1 MTHCSNSFNQHLY
14 YYYNRTTTLD
24 YDRRMDTFSSVDY
37 DQRSQMHHH
46 HDYGVETSD
55 TALFDNIINS
65 YEKSDHE
72 LDGKLLT
79 VYRIYL
85 VDLMEGFFRRQKNI
99 FS

>member
-1 MTHCSNSFNQHLY
+1 
-14 YYYNRTTTLD
+14 
-24 YDRRMDTFSSVDY
+24 MDTFSSVDY

-99 FS
+99 FSWPYNSCNFEFFLKPRHVQLLLVTASS

>member
-1 MTHCSNSFNQHLY
+1 
-14 YYYNRTTTLD
+14 
-24 YDRRMDTFSSVDY
+24 MDTFSSVDY

-72 LDGKLLT
+72 LDGELLT
-79 VYRIYL
+79 GTEFIQQIWWRV
-85 VDLMEGFFRRQKNI
+85 FFVGRQT
-99 FS
+99 FFLTLQ

>member
-1 MTHCSNSFNQHLY
+1 MKENDRVYLSLKMMTHCSNSFDQHLY
-14 YYYNRTTTLD
+14 YYYNRSTTLD

-72 LDGKLLT
+72 LDGELLT
-79 VYRIYL
+79 GTEFI
-85 VDLMEGFFRRQKNI
+85 QQI
-99 FS
+99 